1 MPIGDPRSS
10 VVSSLSS
17 RLLALALILTAT
29 GIVCGVVRAQE
40 KAKLP
45 GDDWIPLIQRRRSER
60 LDQDRQREL
69 DGRGWV
75 DPRKRP
81 DQDYGYL
88 QTDKDYKDFQ
98 LSLRFKCVGDGNSG
112 VFFHS
117 EFKPGTADVTQGN
130 AV

>member
-45 GDDWIPLIQRRRSER
+45 GDDWLRLFNGDNLNGWTKIGNESWTVEDGLIHGKG
-60 LDQDRQREL
+60 LT
-69 DGRGWV
+69 
-75 DPRKRP
+75 
-81 DQDYGYL
+81 QDYGYL

-112 VFFHS
+112 VFS
-117 EFKPGTADVTQGN
+117 IANSSREPRM
-130 AV
+130 